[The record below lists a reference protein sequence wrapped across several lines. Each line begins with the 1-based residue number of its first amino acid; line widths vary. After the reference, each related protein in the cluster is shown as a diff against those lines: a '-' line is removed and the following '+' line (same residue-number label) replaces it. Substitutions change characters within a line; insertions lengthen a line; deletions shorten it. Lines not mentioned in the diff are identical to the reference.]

1 VTPVREAAAFLRGAT
16 LPALIATGRVIVS
29 DFNNDGKADVAIGTK
44 VFLGKG
50 DGSFGEGLEIPGKA
64 EVLAAADFNRDGYAD
79 LVTGEGILLGRG
91 DGTFAAPIAMD
102 GDAVSFVAGDFDGD
116 GILDLA
122 GLSSNGQLRIWPG
135 KGDGT
140 FAPYSVIR
148 SSGARA
154 VIADDFNGDARADLA
169 LIERDSVVLLLND
182 GHGVFG
188 ASAIPVPGAVEL
200 ASGDLNLNVDGLPD
214 LVVSAE
220 GAVYVILSQG
230 QSAQRYDSAGGH
242 PLIADVDGDG
252 VPDVLLAG
260 STIGMLRG
268 NGDGTLQAWVD
279 LTGEAMNSQ
288 RGTAAAADFDGDG
301 RIDLAL
307 AYCCSAAGI
316 RLGADATSGPVING
330 GPSPGEV
337 GASYSA
343 SFNVSNGTPPYIISG
358 TGPSGLGFTQT
369 GPSTASIS
377 GIPQS
382 DGSFQ
387 IYLQVTDAA
396 HKTGSS
402 IFQVTIYK
410 RVSI

>member
-1 VTPVREAAAFLRGAT
+1 
-16 LPALIATGRVIVS
+16 
-29 DFNNDGKADVAIGTK
+29 
-44 VFLGKG
+44 
-50 DGSFGEGLEIPGKA
+50 
-64 EVLAAADFNRDGYAD
+64 VLAAADFNRDGYAD